1 MLWRISALPASVA
14 VLLAIRVAATP
25 AGSPPYCP
33 EEPKS
38 LERPYPPP
46 PSPRPYAEKY
56 KPVKPYVSPPKVYWR
71 SPGLRTSITRLRP
84 LQFYPEKTK
93 SEESLTRLR
102 LLTRRSPT
110 SRRRR
115 SQEDKSYKPEEK
127 KQEDKSYKPEDN
139 TNLKKPEDKSYKPE
153 DRS

>member
-14 VLLAIRVAATP
+14 VLLAIRAAATP

-56 KPVKPYVSPPKVYWR
+56 MPAKPYVSPPKVYLEKTKTEEKPYA
-71 SPGLRTSITRLRP
+71 SATS
-84 LQFYPEKTK
+84 YPEK
-93 SEESLTRLR
+93 
-102 LLTRRSPT
+102 P
-110 SRRRR
+110 
-115 SQEDKSYKPEEK
+115 YKPEEK
-127 KQEDKSYKPEDN
+127 KQEDKSYKPEDKSYKQEE
-139 TNLKKPEDKSYKPE
+139 KKKEDKSYKQEVKKP
-153 DRS
+153 

>member
-56 KPVKPYVSPPKVYWR
+56 MPAKPYVSPPKVYLEKPKTEEKYYSSA
-71 SPGLRTSITRLRP
+71 SPSKS
-84 LQFYPEKTK
+84 YPEKTK
-93 SEESLTRLR
+93 SEEMPYPSA
-102 LLTRRSPT
+102 T
-110 SRRRR
+110 SYP
-115 SQEDKSYKPEEK
+115 QKPY
-127 KQEDKSYKPEDN
+127 KQEE
-139 TNLKKPEDKSYKPE
+139 KKPEDRVGGASI
-153 DRS
+153 S